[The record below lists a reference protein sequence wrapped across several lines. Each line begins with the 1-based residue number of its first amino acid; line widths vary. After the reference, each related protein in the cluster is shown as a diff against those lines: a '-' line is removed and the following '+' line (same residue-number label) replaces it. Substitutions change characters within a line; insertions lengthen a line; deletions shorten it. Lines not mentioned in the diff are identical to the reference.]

1 MPIRWYYMW
10 SDKYKIF
17 HHLLQDRVKEPEFT
31 LCPIYIEQSVFDTE
45 LYKDT
50 SKHAWDSSLIKVN
63 AILESLK
70 GDVGSYVLFTD
81 IDLVVKPTVY
91 QNIKQYIDEDQTI
104 VFLEEGDHLNIGFM
118 LMKLCP
124 EVIDFWT
131 SVKNNIL
138 HTPGLDQDYV
148 NSLILL
154 YKSKWTKF
162 HNQQFTCSNTWD
174 GTTEFSVLQV
184 LSSCLG
190 KEYDFV
196 EKVFE
201 IAQHMDMNDYMKYFP
216 PDLIPYIYKFQE
228 ILMESH
234 EEVSSAV
241 NS

>member
-1 MPIRWYYMW
+1 M
-10 SDKYKIF
+10 D
-17 HHLLQDRVKEPEFT
+17 D
-31 LCPIYIEQSVFDTE
+31 
-45 LYKDT
+45 
-50 SKHAWDSSLIKVN
+50 N
-63 AILESLK
+63 
-70 GDVGSYVLFTD
+70 
-81 IDLVVKPTVY
+81 
-91 QNIKQYIDEDQTI
+91 QTM

-118 LMKLCP
+118 LMKVCP
-124 EVIDFWT
+124 EVVDFWT

-138 HTPGLDQDYV
+138 HTPGLDQEYV
-148 NSLILL
+148 NSLIKL
-154 YKSKWTKF
+154 YKGKWAKF

-174 GTTEFSVLQV
+174 GTTEFSVLQT

-201 IAQHMDMNDYMKYFP
+201 IAQHIDMNDYMKYFP

-234 EEVSSAV
+234 QEVSSAV